1 MQAARKKLLIVNILK
16 LVQDI
21 SDQTNLLAL
30 NAAIEAARAGEADK
44 SFAVVADDVKKLSE
58 QTKQSV
64 FDISRIAIEIETDTT
79 KTVSSV
85 QQVKNRVD
93 AGINIS
99 HDTKATFNEILLI
112 ISQVQNQVNQISVVS
127 DSIHSKMES
136 VSVQSLQMAMVSE
149 TTADNAVSVAS
160 ASEEQLASM
169 TEVNSAAGSLA
180 RLAEQLQGIVAK
192 FRT

>member
-1 MQAARKKLLIVNILK
+1 MLIVNILK

-30 NAAIEAARAGEADK
+30 NAAIEAARAGEAGK

-180 RLAEQLQGIVAK
+180 RLAEKLQGIVAK